1 MISVVIEGTYDLTFD
16 LINWR
21 RSLDNFKMLDN
32 KKNGNVGEELKQH
45 ITAGSKLSVVSA
57 YFTIYAYKE
66 LKRELKKVDKMRF
79 VFTEPSFVRKK
90 DELVRQ
96 FYINKE
102 SEKKMSGNEFE
113 IRMRNELNQSNI
125 ARECAEWLKSKV
137 EIKSLKSSNP
147 AQPRLIHIEN
157 GNSNLS
163 INGTVDFTAD
173 GLGFAPSN
181 RNDMN
186 TCIIGNVATEQFLEQ
201 FNELWED
208 KSQVEDVKEQ
218 VLNHLQVIYK
228 ENTPEFIYFITLYN
242 VFYEYL
248 GELTE
253 ENIVKTKTG
262 FKDTIIWNKLYKFQ
276 KDGVLGAI
284 DKLEKFNGCIIADSV
299 GLGKTF
305 SALAV
310 IKYYEL
316 RNDRVLVL
324 APKKLR
330 ENWSIYSQND
340 KRNLLVD
347 DRFNYDVLN
356 HTDLSRYSGYSGEI
370 NLDTIN
376 WSNYDLI
383 VIDESHN
390 FRNNNARADK
400 ETRYSRLLNKVIK
413 EGVKTKILM
422 LSATPVN
429 NRMNDIKN
437 QIAFITEG
445 DDKSFESEGIIN
457 IEQTLRKA
465 QMVFNRWNG
474 LPDGERTVDIFI
486 EMMNMDYFK
495 LLDIVTIAR
504 SRKHI
509 EKYYNIAEIGKFPVR
524 RKPKNVYSDLDLD
537 NEFPSL
543 EYINKLIKNL
553 NLGLYSPIQYVLP
566 EKRKQYSELYDIK
579 VKNGGSI
586 FKQADRERAL
596 VNLMRINILKRM
608 ESSINSFGMTV
619 SKVLKQIDYTIEK
632 INRKQFNYDAEL
644 NISEIQLDDPEM
656 EDSLIGSKVKVLLQ
670 DMDLI
675 KWHEDL
681 KDDSEKLEVI
691 LKEAVKVTNLRDA
704 KLHKLKDLIREKIE
718 KPLNENNK
726 KVIVFTAFSDT
737 AEYLY
742 ENINQWA
749 SNEFGIHSAIITG
762 SGKNKTTLK
771 AVKRAD
777 LNSLLTNFSPRS
789 KERNKVFPEITEDID
804 ILIATD
810 CISEGQNLQDCDY
823 LVNYDIHW
831 NPVRIIQRFGRID
844 RLGSIN
850 NEIQLVNFWA
860 NMELDEY
867 INLQARVTGR
877 MVLLDISATGEENI
891 IEENS
896 KKKMN
901 DLDYRKKQLKQLQE
915 EVVDLEDLSGGISIT
930 DLTMNDFKM
939 DLMEYMKEH
948 TKQLEKAPFGMYA
961 ISTVGESKLSEQ
973 IKPGVIFTLK
983 QVNESVEPQEHNPLY
998 PYYMVYVYDDGTV
1011 KYNYL
1016 HTKII
1021 LDFYKKLCSGKND
1034 IMHELVDVFN
1044 AETKDGKNM
1053 EKYSSLLED
1062 AISSIIGKTE
1072 EKGVASLFSK
1082 GGTTLQK
1089 SLFTGMEDFELISF
1103 LIIK

>member
-1 MISVVIEGTYDLTFD
+1 MAEK
-16 LINWR
+16 
-21 RSLDNFKMLDN
+21 FKMLDN
-32 KKNGNVGEELKQH
+32 KKNGNVGQELKEH
-45 ITAGSKLSVVSA
+45 IKLGSKLSVVSA
-57 YFTIYAYKE
+57 YFTIYAFKE
-66 LKRELKKVDKMRF
+66 LKKELSKVDKMRF
-79 VFTEPSFVRKK
+79 IFTEPSFIKKK
-90 DELVRQ
+90 DELVRE
-96 FYINKE
+96 FYINKD
-102 SEKKMSGNEFE
+102 SETKMSGNEFE
-113 IRMRNELNQSNI
+113 IKMRNELSQSNI
-125 ARECAEWLKSKV
+125 ARECAAWLKSKV
-137 EIKSLKSSNP
+137 EIKSLKASNP
-147 AQPRLIHIEN
+147 AQPRLIHVEN
-157 GNSNLS
+157 DDIDLL

-186 TCIIGNVATEQFLEQ
+186 TCIIGNESTKQFLGQ
-201 FNELWED
+201 FDELWED
-208 KSQVEDVKEQ
+208 NTKVEDVKDQ
-218 VLNHLQVIYK
+218 VLNHLQTIYK

-242 VFYEYL
+242 VFNNYL

-262 FKDTIIWNKLYKFQ
+262 FKDTLIWNKLYKFQ
-276 KDGVLGAI
+276 KDGAIGAI
-284 DKLEKFNGCIIADSV
+284 DKLEKYNGCIIADSV

-316 RNDRVLVL
+316 RNDRILVLV
-324 APKKLR
+324 PKKLR
-330 ENWSIYSQND
+330 ENWTIYTQND
-340 KRNLLVD
+340 KRNLLVE

-390 FRNNNARADK
+390 FRNNNARNDK

-429 NRMNDIKN
+429 NRMNDIKD

-445 DDKSFESEGIIN
+445 NDKAFESEGIIS

-465 QMVFNRWNG
+465 QMVFNKWNQ
-474 LPDGERTVDIFI
+474 LPDGERTVDLFI

-495 LLDIVTIAR
+495 LLDTVTIAR

-509 EKYYNIAEIGKFPVR
+509 EKYYNIAEIGKFPIR
-524 RKPKNVYSDLDLD
+524 RKPKNIYADIDLD
-537 NEFPSL
+537 NEFPPL
-543 EYINKLIKNL
+543 EYLNKLIKNL
-553 NLGLYSPIQYVLP
+553 NLGLYSPIKYVLP
-566 EKRKQYSELYDIK
+566 EKRAQYSKLYDVI
-579 VKNGGSI
+579 VKDGGSV
-586 FKQADRERAL
+586 FKQSDRERAL
-596 VNLMRINILKRM
+596 VNLMRINILKRL
-608 ESSINSFGMTV
+608 ESSVHSFGMTL
-619 SKVLKQIDYTIEK
+619 SKILQKIDFTIDK
-632 INRKQFNYDAEL
+632 IDKKQFDYNSEL
-644 NISEIQLDDPEM
+644 NISEIELDDPEI
-656 EDSLIGSKVKVLLQ
+656 EDYLIGSKVKVLLQ

-675 KWHEDL
+675 RWREDL
-681 KDDSEKLEVI
+681 EDDSEKLEEI
-691 LKEAVKVTNLRDA
+691 LKEAARVTNLRDA
-704 KLHKLKDLIREKIE
+704 KLYKLKELMKEKINN
-718 KPLNENNK
+718 PLNSGNK
-726 KVIVFTAFSDT
+726 KVIIFTAFADT

-742 ENINQWA
+742 KNIHKWVQK
-749 SNEFGIHSAIITG
+749 EFGIHSAIITG
-762 SGKNKTTLK
+762 SGINKTTLK
-771 AVKRAD
+771 SLKRTD

-789 KERNKVFPEITEDID
+789 KERDKVSPDITENID

-844 RLGSIN
+844 RIGSIN
-850 NEIQLVNFWA
+850 NEIQLVNFWP

-877 MVLLDISATGEENI
+877 MTLSTISATGEGNP

-896 KKKMN
+896 KNKMN

-939 DLMEYMKEH
+939 DLMEYMKQHVE
-948 TKQLEKAPFGMYA
+948 QLEKASFGMYA
-961 ISTVGESKLSEQ
+961 VSTVNEPLLKEQ

-983 QVNESVEPQEHNPLY
+983 QINEFAEPQEHNSLY

-1011 KYNYL
+1011 KFNYL
-1016 HTKII
+1016 HTKKI
-1021 LDFYKKLCSGKND
+1021 LDFYKKLCSGKNEV
-1034 IMHELVDVFN
+1034 ISELAEVFN
-1044 AETKDGKNM
+1044 GETKNG
-1053 EKYSSLLED
+1053 
-1062 AISSIIGKTE
+1062 
-1072 EKGVASLFSK
+1072 
-1082 GGTTLQK
+1082 
-1089 SLFTGMEDFELISF
+1089 
-1103 LIIK
+1103 